1 GGRGVQGLSTGVAG
15 TRFRVEVVR
24 LEHHPQVSP
33 GRSRSRRLLHR
44 RRCLVHRLG
53 RGGVEPAPLHRGR
66 WRAAPPL
73 PALPDKGTK
82 RQAAK
87 EEGPTPPPAGGC
99 GRGRAHR
106 PASWS
111 ACLLVS
117 LSPCLPVSLS
127 IPLPAPF
134 RKTTARS
141 AEYPGKTS
149 SVPSGQR
156 T

>member
-1 GGRGVQGLSTGVAG
+1 
-15 TRFRVEVVR
+15 VEVVR
-24 LEHHPQVSP
+24 LQDHPQVSP
-33 GRSRSRRLLHR
+33 GRGRSRRPLHR
-44 RRCLVHRLG
+44 RRRLVNRLG

-73 PALPDKGTK
+73 PAAPDKETK
-82 RQAAK
+82 RQGDK
-87 EEGPTPPPAGGC
+87 EKGPTPPPAGGC

-106 PASWS
+106 PPSLS

-117 LSPCLPVSLS
+117 LSPCLLVSLS

-141 AEYPGKTS
+141 AKHPGKTS